1 MGIFDKIFGKAETNG
16 KKPGSQD
23 VITAM
28 LTLADVHMEQGDF
41 VQAVATYK
49 NIVGL
54 QPNTTAQ
61 YNLGSLYAQGK
72 GVEQSYLEGAYW
84 FHQASLVG
92 DAQAEKLCTK
102 CMLEYAHQ
110 NIHQKTPRAAYEEMI
125 RFASYLYPRED
136 STAIAARNLFALAG
150 HHFNKKEYRL
160 AALFFRAA
168 AEFCNHGDS
177 QNYLAVLYNAGAGV
191 EKDDLAAL
199 YWFDRA
205 VDNGCDAA
213 KRDRIGIFHAYKDNN
228 SPAEF
233 YDIMMTLSGRCVR
246 GDADIPKDAEKA
258 AYWRAVGEG
267 KSEKS

>member
-1 MGIFDKIFGKAETNG
+1 MGIFDKIFGKTADNG

-84 FHQASLVG
+84 FHQASLGG

-102 CMLEYAHQ
+102 CML
-110 NIHQKTPRAAYEEMI
+110 
-125 RFASYLYPRED
+125 D
-136 STAIAARNLFALAG
+136 
-150 HHFNKKEYRL
+150 
-160 AALFFRAA
+160 
-168 AEFCNHGDS
+168 
-177 QNYLAVLYNAGAGV
+177 
-191 EKDDLAAL
+191 
-199 YWFDRA
+199 
-205 VDNGCDAA
+205 
-213 KRDRIGIFHAYKDNN
+213 
-228 SPAEF
+228 
-233 YDIMMTLSGRCVR
+233 
-246 GDADIPKDAEKA
+246 
-258 AYWRAVGEG
+258 
-267 KSEKS
+267 

>member
-1 MGIFDKIFGKAETNG
+1 MAIFDKIFGKAGKNE

-23 VITAM
+23 AIAAM
-28 LTLADVHMEQGDF
+28 LTLADVHMGQGDF
-41 VQAVATYK
+41 EQAAATYK
-49 NIVGL
+49 SIVEL

-84 FHQASLVG
+84 FHQAGLGG

-102 CMLEYAHQ
+102 CMLDYAHQ
-110 NIHQKTPRAAYEEMI
+110 NIHQKTPRAAYEEMM

-136 STAIAARNLFALAG
+136 SAPIAARNLFALAG
-150 HHFNKKEYRL
+150 HHFNKKEY
-160 AALFFRAA
+160 
-168 AEFCNHGDS
+168 S
-177 QNYLAVLYNAGAGV
+177 LAVLYNAGAGV

-205 VDNGCDAA
+205 VDNGCEAA
-213 KRDRIGIFHAYKDNN
+213 KQDRIGIFNAYKDNN
-228 SPAEF
+228 SPAGF

-258 AYWRAVGEG
+258 AYWRAIGEG